1 MGMPSTPVR
10 ERLAIGGLHQCREA
24 ETRELP
30 GLTGQPSSR
39 SSVLQA
45 SKVRKSGSLVIID
58 SLSLKGNKSVW
69 DVYFL
74 LCEFWFLE

>member
-1 MGMPSTPVR
+1 MGMPSTPVK
-10 ERLAIGGLHQCREA
+10 ERLAMEACISTGRQRQESSQGLLASQ
-24 ETRELP
+24 
-30 GLTGQPSSR
+30 

-45 SKVRKSGSLVIID
+45 SKGRMSGSLVIID
-58 SLSLKGNKSVW
+58 SLSLKDNRSVW